1 MSNFPLTI
9 VTPDGCVFDG
19 ETNRV
24 TVRTTDGEVTILG
37 HHINYVAAI
46 GMGPAVINIDGE
58 NKKACCIGGMLS
70 MINNVCRVVA
80 TSFEWQDAIDVERA
94 ERALKRAEYALS
106 KVDPSKK
113 DEVAAFTAAKRRAMV
128 RLSLAKSK

>member
-9 VTPDGCVFDG
+9 VTPDGSVYNG
-19 ETNRV
+19 EANRV

-46 GMGPAVINIDGE
+46 GMGPAVIGIDGE
-58 NKKACCIGGMLS
+58 NRKACCMGGMVS

-80 TSFEWQDAIDVERA
+80 TTFEWQDQIDVERA
-94 ERALKRAEYALS
+94 QKALDRAEENIKNTPADNKTEL
-106 KVDPSKK
+106 
-113 DEVAAFTAAKRRAMV
+113 AAFTAAKRRAMV
-128 RLSLAKSK
+128 RLSIAQAK